1 MGEEIVLKISL
12 TCSGLMV
19 WGGPILDG
27 PILDGPIL
35 VNAGRSVWDD
45 GDSCGKVVGDGRLFA
60 IDR

>member
-1 MGEEIVLKISL
+1 MGEEIVVKIPL

-19 WGGPILDG
+19 WGG